1 MTFPYQELLSLKF
14 DIVAI
19 AASGAAL
26 VFAVLIL
33 SLLLPRLLR
42 VTRRIRRDNAIAS
55 GTVEAEA
62 TFRPVTVIVTS
73 SHEATNLRT
82 LLPQILEQD
91 YPAPMEVIVVDDD
104 DDEGVTP
111 GVVSQLQDVYSNLY
125 MTYAPA
131 TSRNLSRKKLA
142 ITLGVKAARYDWLV
156 FTNGNCR
163 VESPLWLRLMAL
175 GFARGNKVVLGYS
188 IPRPSDDAV
197 EKGGRRR
204 RAFDAVRTAAQW
216 LGAAIGGRPYRGDG
230 NNLGY
235 TRQLFMEQR
244 GFEKSL
250 TLVNGDDDIFVS
262 QLASVS
268 PADVMVARDAM
279 VVDLERHPEKAARDE
294 YDARRF
300 TGRYLRRSTSLMWG
314 FMSLLWWL
322 WLAATAVAVVAALPS
337 LVPAAAMLLVMIGL
351 WIPVMVTWRRLSRLL
366 DAAPLF
372 WTVVPLTLI
381 HPVLTL
387 FRRFRRSDVKNY
399 TWQ

>member
-62 TFRPVTVIVTS
+62 TFRPITVIVTS

-262 QLASVS
+262 QLASVV

>member
-197 EKGGRRR
+197 EKGARRR

-262 QLASVS
+262 QLASVA
-268 PADVMVARDAM
+268 PVDVMVARDAM

>member
-262 QLASVS
+262 QLASVAPS
-268 PADVMVARDAM
+268 DVMVARDAM

-322 WLAATAVAVVAALPS
+322 WLAATAVAVATGLPS

>member
-55 GTVEAEA
+55 GAVEVEA

-175 GFARGNKVVLGYS
+175 GFARGNKIVLGYS

-197 EKGGRRR
+197 EKGARRR

-262 QLASVS
+262 QLASVAPS
-268 PADVMVARDAM
+268 DVMVAGDAM
-279 VVDLERHPEKAARDE
+279 VVDLERHPGKAARDE

>member
-262 QLASVS
+262 QLASVA

-322 WLAATAVAVVAALPS
+322 WRPDCRRWCLPPRCCS
-337 LVPAAAMLLVMIGL
+337 
-351 WIPVMVTWRRLSRLL
+351 S
-366 DAAPLF
+366 
-372 WTVVPLTLI
+372 
-381 HPVLTL
+381 
-387 FRRFRRSDVKNY
+387 
-399 TWQ
+399 

>member
-111 GVVSQLQDVYSNLY
+111 GVVSQLQDAYSNLY

-262 QLASVS
+262 QLASVA

-322 WLAATAVAVVAALPS
+322 WLAATVVAVATGLPS

>member
-262 QLASVS
+262 QLASVV